1 MRNQCRRTAAERHA
15 AAACRPQPLPPAA
28 AALAPAQSMSM
39 GGVQLSLRA
48 TADKMGRVMSEP
60 ARRRQ
65 IYMAAGAA
73 VLLFLLYVWLWR

>member
-1 MRNQCRRTAAERHA
+1 
-15 AAACRPQPLPPAA
+15 
-28 AALAPAQSMSM
+28 MSM